1 MSLTPARHVA
11 LTALG
16 DVRRRDAWVRPV
28 LDAAIAKATLSREDA
43 AFARALAIGTTQM
56 LGSLDHAIDRFA
68 DKPSR
73 IEPRVR
79 DALRMS
85 ANEILFMGTPHEV
98 AVDQGVEAVRV
109 DTPRAAGLAN
119 AVLRRISE
127 HAAGFPWHDAD
138 DSTRLALL
146 TGHPQWLVE
155 AVETNLGREAAAA
168 MLEADNTPP
177 PLYLATNLARASDEE
192 LLEALERADASPRPY
207 GAPGCLEAGDATSAI
222 ASGVFDD
229 LRAVASD
236 AGAQVVAQLAL
247 PGRDGHVIEIG
258 AGRGTKTIVMHSQG
272 RRLDREVRIT
282 CVDIDDR
289 KLDTLRGRVVAA
301 GYPAPAILTTDAAAG
316 PLDPALD
323 STADAVLVDA
333 PCSGLGTLRR
343 HPEKRWTLEP
353 DAIATM
359 ASLGLGMLTNAASLV
374 RPGGFVVYSTCTVL
388 AAENDEVVDAFLASE
403 GGAGFSDE
411 MLESAVPEEFRMWL
425 SDRGRLQTLPTI
437 GGPDGHFAAVLRRDE
452 EE

>member
-1 MSLTPARHVA
+1 MSLTPARRVA
-11 LTALG
+11 LTALS

-28 LDAAIAKATLSREDA
+28 LDAAIGKAALAREDA

-85 ANEILFMGTPHEV
+85 TYEILFMGTPHEV

-109 DTPRAAGLAN
+109 DTPRASGLAN
-119 AVLRRISE
+119 AVLRRVSE
-127 HAAGFPWHDAD
+127 HADGFPWHDAD
-138 DSTRLALL
+138 DSTRLSLL
-146 TGHPQWLVE
+146 TGHPEWLVE
-155 AVETNLGREAAAA
+155 AVETDLGRESARA

-177 PLYLATNLARASDEE
+177 PLYLASNLMRTTDEE
-192 LLEALERADASPRPY
+192 LAEALELAGAAPRPY

-247 PGRDGHVIEIG
+247 PRSHGHIIEIG
-258 AGRGTKTIVMHSQG
+258 AGRGTKTIVLNSHA

-282 CVDIDDR
+282 CVDIDGR
-289 KLDTLRGRVVAA
+289 KLDVLRERVVAA
-301 GYPAPAILTTDAAAG
+301 GYPAPGIFTLDAAAG
-316 PLDPALD
+316 PFDPALD

-343 HPEKRWTLEP
+343 HPEKRWTLDP
-353 DAIATM
+353 AAVMTL
-359 ASLGLGMLTNAASLV
+359 ASLGLGMLHNAASLV

-388 AAENDEVVDAFLASE
+388 TAENDDVVDAFLASE
-403 GGAGFSDE
+403 AGVGFRDE
-411 MLESAVPEEFRMWL
+411 TLEPSVPEEFRMWVG
-425 SDRGRLQTLPTI
+425 DRGRLQSMPTI
-437 GGPDGHFAAVLRRDE
+437 GGPDGHFAAVLRRDGE
-452 EE
+452 D